1 MHSFFSQEFITV
13 AIIHF
18 LAAASPGPDFA
29 IVLKNSVVHGRKIG
43 IATSIGIALGLMVH
57 ILYCVIGL
65 GIIISQSIIAF
76 NIIKFAG
83 AAYLIYVGINALR
96 ANKFEFT
103 SNDSKTESNDLT
115 VKQALWS
122 GFLTNVLNP
131 KVTLFF
137 LAIFSVTINPMT
149 PTIIKLGYGAWMMM
163 VTSLWFSLLSMLFS
177 QNFVRKSLEA
187 AGHWFERIMGGILI
201 LLGLK
206 LAFSQNR

>member
-29 IVLKNSVVHGRKIG
+29 IVLKNSVTHGRKIG
-43 IATSIGIALGLMVH
+43 VATSLGIALGLMVH
-57 ILYCVIGL
+57 ILYCIIGL
-65 GIIISQSIIAF
+65 GIVISKSIIAF

-83 AAYLIYVGINALR
+83 AAYLIYVGFNAIR
-96 ANKFEFT
+96 AKKFDLSASE
-103 SNDSKTESNDLT
+103 SKAELKNLT
-115 VKQALWS
+115 IKQALWS

-137 LAIFSVTINPMT
+137 LAIFSVTISPMT
-149 PTIIKLGYGAWMMM
+149 PTIIKIGYGVWMMM
-163 VTSLWFSLLSMLFS
+163 VTALWFSLLSTLFS
-177 QNFVRKSLEA
+177 QNLVRRLLDSV
-187 AGHWFERIMGGILI
+187 GHWFERIMGGILI

-206 LAFSQNR
+206 LAFTQNR